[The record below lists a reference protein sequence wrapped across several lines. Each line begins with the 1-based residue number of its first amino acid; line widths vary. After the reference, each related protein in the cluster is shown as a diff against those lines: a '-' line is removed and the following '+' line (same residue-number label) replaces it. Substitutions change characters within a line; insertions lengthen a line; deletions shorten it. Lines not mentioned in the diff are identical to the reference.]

1 MFHPA
6 DLNLKTEDDYALTA
20 PMAEDPAAAETFNV
34 WFYDGDQNIGFN
46 LHPRATGGEMDSS
59 ITIFLPD
66 GRILRAN
73 HGSPGKFTDRARPA
87 SQFVRLHCQE
97 PFKQWSCAVEA
108 AAVFVT
114 SDAEQAT
121 ASVADMTPTA
131 TVSRRASYRMAAPVW
146 INGALLPESRQ
157 TLQDKVGR
165 WFANSLTSGFTPL
178 AFRYDQLI
186 EGEGSLDFEGKTYS
200 FKGVGLRGHV
210 RGVRDTAG
218 MIHHTWAEGYFPKTG
233 RGFGVT
239 MFTREGG
246 GYEHSEG
253 FIYEGGVMHPARV
266 LSLPHLDRNPANKG
280 LVFELACDALG
291 LRRIVGTDA
300 RAFWWQMQAWGNP
313 APIQYGC
320 NPQAPRLMKQSIARY
335 VWDDGDVGY
344 GLNERS
350 G

>member
-6 DLNLKTEDDYALTA
+6 DLRLSPEDDYALTA
-20 PMAEDPAAAETFNV
+20 PLPQDPACVETFNI
-34 WFYDGDQNIGFN
+34 WLYDGDANIGFN

-59 ITIFLPD
+59 VTIFLPD

-73 HGSPGKFTDRARPA
+73 HGSPGRFSDKARPSSA
-87 SQFVRLHCQE
+87 YVKLHCQL
-97 PFKQWSCAVEA
+97 PFQQWSCAVENGP
-108 AAVFVT
+108 VFVT
-114 SDAEQAT
+114 SDQEQASRT
-121 ASVADMTPTA
+121 VADMTPTA
-131 TVSRRASYRMAAPVW
+131 TVNLQATVRMAGPLW

-157 TLQDKVGR
+157 TLQQKVGR
-165 WFANSLTSGFTPL
+165 WFANSLTTGFTPL
-178 AFRYDQLI
+178 AYRYDQLI
-186 EGEGSLDFEGKTYS
+186 EAEGTIDFEGRTYA

-218 MIHHTWAEGYFPKTG
+218 MVHHTWAEGYFPKTG

-246 GYEHSEG
+246 GYEHTEG
-253 FIYEGGVMHPARV
+253 FIFENSRMYPARV
-266 LSLPHLDRNPANKG
+266 LSLPHLDRDPAKTS
-280 LVFELACDALG
+280 LVFELACDELG
-291 LRRIVGTDA
+291 LRRITGADA
-300 RAFWWQMQAWGNP
+300 RAFWWQMQAWGSH
-313 APIQYGC
+313 APIQYGW
-320 NPQAPRLMKQSIARY
+320 NPQAHRLMKQSIARY